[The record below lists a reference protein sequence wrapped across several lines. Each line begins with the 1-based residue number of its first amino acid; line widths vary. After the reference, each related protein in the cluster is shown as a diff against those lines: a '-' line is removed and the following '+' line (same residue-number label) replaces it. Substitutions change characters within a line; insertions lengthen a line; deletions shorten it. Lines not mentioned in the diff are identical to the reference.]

1 MKSIK
6 TNALTQIALLS
17 AILIVMAFTPL
28 GYLPLGPIKIT
39 FLCIPVVI
47 AAITCGVKGGAILGF
62 VFGMTSLVQ
71 CFGMDVF
78 GTTLMNINPFF
89 MTIVCL
95 LPRVLVGVFA
105 ALTYKAVKGTLS
117 AFVASFAGT
126 VTNTVGFLGLMVLLF
141 GNSDYLRQF
150 GSTAWEIIVAMAGVN
165 ALVEAAVCTV
175 LGGIIAKAVLK
186 FLKRS
191 T

>member
-1 MKSIK
+1 MKKLK
-6 TNALTQIALLS
+6 TGMLTQIALLS

-28 GYLPLGPIKIT
+28 GYLPIGPIKIT

-47 AAITCGVKGGAILGF
+47 AAITCGVKGGAILGL

-78 GTTLMNINPFF
+78 GTTLMNINPFY
-89 MTIVCL
+89 MTVVCL

-105 ALTYKAVKGTLS
+105 ALVYKTVTGTLS
-117 AFVASFAGT
+117 VFAASFAGT
-126 VTNTVGFLGLMVLLF
+126 VTNTVLFLGLMVLLF
-141 GNSDYLRQF
+141 GQSDYLKQF

-165 ALVEAAVCTV
+165 ALVEAVVCTI

-186 FLKRS
+186 FLKR
-191 T
+191 

>member
-1 MKSIK
+1 MKTLK
-6 TNALTQIALLS
+6 TSMLTQIALLS

-28 GYLPLGPIKIT
+28 GYLPIGPIKIT

-47 AAITCGVKGGAILGF
+47 AAITCGVKGGAILGL

-78 GTTLMNINPFF
+78 GTTLMNINPFY
-89 MTIVCL
+89 MTVVCL

-105 ALTYKAVKGTLS
+105 ALVYKTVAGTLS
-117 AFVASFAGT
+117 VFAASFAGT
-126 VTNTVGFLGLMVLLF
+126 VTNTVLFLGLMVLLF
-141 GNSDYLRQF
+141 GQSDYLKQF
-150 GSTAWEIIVAMAGVN
+150 GSTAWEIIVVMAGVN
-165 ALVEAAVCTV
+165 ALVEAAVCTI

-186 FLKRS
+186 FLKR
-191 T
+191 